1 MHRIRCDINMA
12 HVILLVL
19 LLAIGSHSKMG
30 SVRGCRFVRATP
42 NEVISL
48 N

>member
-1 MHRIRCDINMA
+1 MA

-19 LLAIGSHSKMG
+19 LPAIGSHSKMG
-30 SVRGCRFVRATP
+30 IVRDSPMDPVKCRFVRATP
-42 NEVISL
+42 DEVISL